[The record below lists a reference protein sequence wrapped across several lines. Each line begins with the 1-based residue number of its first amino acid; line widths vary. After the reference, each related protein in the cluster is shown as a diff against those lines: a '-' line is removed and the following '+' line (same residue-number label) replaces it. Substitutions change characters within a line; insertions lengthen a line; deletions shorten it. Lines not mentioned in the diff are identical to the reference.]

1 MSGTTPVL
9 HPLLHLLV
17 ALFFLNS
24 YARGRSTHLCERPS
38 SCGNFPNVSYPFRFK
53 GDPDN
58 CGNAN
63 YELVRQNNRPM
74 LSLFPGKW
82 YHVKAINYSDHTIR
96 LVDVGVHEGNCS
108 SLPLHSLSVDN
119 FTSDYNI
126 GAGHYKLSSFLW
138 EHTDAA
144 LFVACEK
151 PVISPQFVDV
161 NNASRDCSI
170 NRDVLVGSSSSHDH
184 DRQRYS
190 YYIVPGD
197 MRAGDLADRCRVD
210 KVFPT
215 MPRLRRGSRDRD
227 INGKNPEPKN
237 NLSLAEVHK
246 KLEYG
251 FLLSWDSILCEDC
264 TGLGRCSFDY
274 GYYKVNCNM
283 RPYTCE

>member
-1 MSGTTPVL
+1 MV
-9 HPLLHLLV
+9 H
-17 ALFFLNS
+17 
-24 YARGRSTHLCERPS
+24 
-38 SCGNFPNVSYPFRFK
+38 
-53 GDPDN
+53 
-58 CGNAN
+58 
-63 YELVRQNNRPM
+63 
-74 LSLFPGKW
+74 
-82 YHVKAINYSDHTIR
+82 HVKAINYSDHTIR
-96 LVDVGVHEGNCS
+96 LVNVGVHEGNCS

-126 GAGHYKLSSFLW
+126 GARHYKLSSFLW

-151 PVISPQFVDV
+151 PVISPQYVDV

-215 MPRLRRGSRDRD
+215 MPRPRPGSRDRD
-227 INGKNPEPKN
+227 INSKKSWTQKQLIFGGSPQKIGVWVS
-237 NLSLAEVHK
+237 SLVGQHSVWG
-246 KLEYG
+246 LHRTRP
-251 FLLSWDSILCEDC
+251 LLLRLWLLQ
-264 TGLGRCSFDY
+264 GQLQHAALY
-274 GYYKVNCNM
+274 MWVNIF
-283 RPYTCE
+283 Y